1 MDGVAGLDGIIRQA
15 LMATTEVEAGFFIKS
30 VTMLAW
36 YHLNKKPVVSV
47 STEFAVPRAI
57 TEDGTAA
64 LVLATDYVFWTDTV
78 ATAADRFTAFR
89 DDDADRS
96 LELWL
101 LGDMSART
109 SEELTARN
117 IQVHTNLVEV
127 AD

>member
-1 MDGVAGLDGIIRQA
+1 M
-15 LMATTEVEAGFFIKS
+15 
-30 VTMLAW
+30 
-36 YHLNKKPVVSV
+36 
-47 STEFAVPRAI
+47 
-57 TEDGTAA
+57 
-64 LVLATDYVFWTDTV
+64 LATDYVFWTDTV

-109 SEELTARN
+109 AEELTARN